1 MKFVDE
7 ALITVEAGNGGAG
20 CLSFRREKYIPKG
33 GPDGGD
39 GGHGGSVILM
49 ADENLNTLIDYRF
62 QPRYRADNGRPC
74 AGRNKTGA
82 GGSDLV
88 LKVPVGTAIYNDETN
103 TLVGEVVADGDVMT
117 VAEGGRGGLG
127 NTRFKSSTNRAPRR
141 TTPGTP
147 GEAYKLRLELRLLAD
162 VGLVGLPNAGKS
174 TLLNRMVGAKVSIV
188 THKVQTTRARIR
200 GICVEGAAQLVFVD
214 TPGLFKPR
222 RRLDRAMVA
231 AAWGGAMDADIVVL
245 LVEAH
250 RGISSGVQS
259 ILDQLKEL
267 GDRRVIL
274 AINKID
280 RVKSDALLALTRQ
293 LNAAFAFEKTFMIS
307 AERGHGVPDLRAW
320 LGQELPEGPW
330 LYPEDQIADLPLRMI
345 AAEMMREKLT
355 LRLHQEL
362 PYQLTVETESWEGRH
377 EGSARVDQVIYVGRD
392 GHKGILLGNKG
403 ETIKAVS
410 KAAREELEGF
420 LERRVHLFCK
430 VKVRQKWLEDAAR
443 YSEMGLD
450 FRD

>member
-62 QPRYRADNGRPC
+62 QPRYRADNGRPG

-127 NTRFKSSTNRAPRR
+127 NTRFKSSTNRAPRH
-141 TTPGTP
+141 TTPGIP

-174 TLLNRMVGAKVSIV
+174 TLISQLSAAKPKIADYPFTTLVPQLGVVSLAPHRNFVIADIPGLISGA
-188 THKVQTTRARIR
+188 A
-200 GICVEGAAQLVFVD
+200 EGAGLGTRFLKHLTRTRILLHLVDVAPIDEKDPVD
-214 TPGLFKPR
+214 VVETIADELEQFSPSLAARERWLILNKVDLVNADERDAFIDELKEAFNWPHPVHVISGVTGDGCELLAYNLMTRLEELAIER
-222 RRLDRAMVA
+222 REDP
-231 AAWGGAMDADIVVL
+231 D
-245 LVEAH
+245 VEA
-250 RGISSGVQS
+250 
-259 ILDQLKEL
+259 
-267 GDRRVIL
+267 
-274 AINKID
+274 
-280 RVKSDALLALTRQ
+280 
-293 LNAAFAFEKTFMIS
+293 
-307 AERGHGVPDLRAW
+307 AERAW
-320 LGQELPEGPW
+320 LDQMAEEAHERIAELREVRRAQRKGID
-330 LYPEDQIADLPLRMI
+330 LEPEDDDDDYEH
-345 AAEMMREKLT
+345 EME
-355 LRLHQEL
+355 
-362 PYQLTVETESWEGRH
+362 
-377 EGSARVDQVIYVGRD
+377 VIVVRD
-392 GHKGILLGNKG
+392 
-403 ETIKAVS
+403 
-410 KAAREELEGF
+410 
-420 LERRVHLFCK
+420 
-430 VKVRQKWLEDAAR
+430 
-443 YSEMGLD
+443 
-450 FRD
+450 

>member
-20 CLSFRREKYIPKG
+20 CLSFRREKYLPKG
-33 GPDGGD
+33 GPEGGG

-62 QPRYRADNGRPC
+62 QPRYRADNGRPG

-174 TLLNRMVGAKVSIV
+174 TLISQLSAAKPKIADYPFTTLVPQLGVVSLAPHRNFVIADIPGLISGA
-188 THKVQTTRARIR
+188 A
-200 GICVEGAAQLVFVD
+200 EGAGLGTRFLKHLTRTRILLHLVDVAPIDEKDPVD
-214 TPGLFKPR
+214 VVETIADELEQFSPSLAARERWLILNKVDLVNADERDAFIDELKEAFNWPHPVHVISGVTGDGCELLAYNLMTRLEELAIER
-222 RRLDRAMVA
+222 REDP
-231 AAWGGAMDADIVVL
+231 D
-245 LVEAH
+245 VEA
-250 RGISSGVQS
+250 
-259 ILDQLKEL
+259 
-267 GDRRVIL
+267 
-274 AINKID
+274 
-280 RVKSDALLALTRQ
+280 
-293 LNAAFAFEKTFMIS
+293 
-307 AERGHGVPDLRAW
+307 AERAW
-320 LGQELPEGPW
+320 LDQMAEEAHERIAELREVRRAQRKGID
-330 LYPEDQIADLPLRMI
+330 LEPEDDDDDDEH
-345 AAEMMREKLT
+345 EME
-355 LRLHQEL
+355 
-362 PYQLTVETESWEGRH
+362 
-377 EGSARVDQVIYVGRD
+377 VIVVRD
-392 GHKGILLGNKG
+392 
-403 ETIKAVS
+403 
-410 KAAREELEGF
+410 
-420 LERRVHLFCK
+420 
-430 VKVRQKWLEDAAR
+430 
-443 YSEMGLD
+443 
-450 FRD
+450 

>member
-62 QPRYRADNGRPC
+62 QPRYRADNGRPG

-88 LKVPVGTAIYNDETN
+88 LQVPVGTAIYNDETN

-174 TLLNRMVGAKVSIV
+174 TLISQLSAAKPKIADYPFTTLVPQLGVVSLAPHRNFVIADIPGLISGA
-188 THKVQTTRARIR
+188 A
-200 GICVEGAAQLVFVD
+200 EGAGLGTRFLKHLTRTRILLHLVDVAPIDEKDPVD
-214 TPGLFKPR
+214 VVETIADELEQFSPSLAARERWLILNKVDLVNADERDAFIDELKEAFNWPHPVHVISGVTGDGCELLAYNLMTRLEELAIER
-222 RRLDRAMVA
+222 REDP
-231 AAWGGAMDADIVVL
+231 D
-245 LVEAH
+245 VEA
-250 RGISSGVQS
+250 
-259 ILDQLKEL
+259 
-267 GDRRVIL
+267 
-274 AINKID
+274 
-280 RVKSDALLALTRQ
+280 
-293 LNAAFAFEKTFMIS
+293 
-307 AERGHGVPDLRAW
+307 AERAW
-320 LGQELPEGPW
+320 LDQMAEEAHERIAELREVRRAQRKGID
-330 LYPEDQIADLPLRMI
+330 LEPEDDDDEH
-345 AAEMMREKLT
+345 EME
-355 LRLHQEL
+355 
-362 PYQLTVETESWEGRH
+362 
-377 EGSARVDQVIYVGRD
+377 VIVVRD
-392 GHKGILLGNKG
+392 
-403 ETIKAVS
+403 
-410 KAAREELEGF
+410 
-420 LERRVHLFCK
+420 
-430 VKVRQKWLEDAAR
+430 
-443 YSEMGLD
+443 
-450 FRD
+450 

>member
-62 QPRYRADNGRPC
+62 QPRYRADNGRPG

-141 TTPGTP
+141 TTPGIP

-174 TLLNRMVGAKVSIV
+174 TLISQLSAAKPKIADYPFTTLVPQLGVVSLAPHRNFVIADIPGLISGA
-188 THKVQTTRARIR
+188 A
-200 GICVEGAAQLVFVD
+200 EGAGLGTRFLKHLTRTRILLHLVDVAPIDEKDPVD
-214 TPGLFKPR
+214 VVETIADELEQFSPSLAARERWLILNKVDLVNADERDVFIDELKEAFNWPHPVHVISGVTGDGCELLAYNLMTRLEELAIER
-222 RRLDRAMVA
+222 REDP
-231 AAWGGAMDADIVVL
+231 D
-245 LVEAH
+245 VEA
-250 RGISSGVQS
+250 
-259 ILDQLKEL
+259 
-267 GDRRVIL
+267 
-274 AINKID
+274 
-280 RVKSDALLALTRQ
+280 
-293 LNAAFAFEKTFMIS
+293 
-307 AERGHGVPDLRAW
+307 AERAW
-320 LGQELPEGPW
+320 LDQMAEEAHERIAELREVRRAQRKGID
-330 LYPEDQIADLPLRMI
+330 LEPEDDDDDDEH
-345 AAEMMREKLT
+345 EME
-355 LRLHQEL
+355 
-362 PYQLTVETESWEGRH
+362 
-377 EGSARVDQVIYVGRD
+377 VIVVRD
-392 GHKGILLGNKG
+392 
-403 ETIKAVS
+403 
-410 KAAREELEGF
+410 
-420 LERRVHLFCK
+420 
-430 VKVRQKWLEDAAR
+430 
-443 YSEMGLD
+443 
-450 FRD
+450 

>member
-62 QPRYRADNGRPC
+62 QPRYRADNGRPG

-174 TLLNRMVGAKVSIV
+174 TLISQLSAAKPKIADYPFTTLVPQLGVVSLAPHRNFVIADIPGLISGA
-188 THKVQTTRARIR
+188 A
-200 GICVEGAAQLVFVD
+200 EGAGLGTRFLKHLTRTRILLHLVDVAPIDEKDPVD
-214 TPGLFKPR
+214 VVETIADELEQFSPSLAARERWLILNKVDLVNADERDAFIDALKEAFNWPPPVHVISGVTGDGCELLAYNLMTRLEELAIER
-222 RRLDRAMVA
+222 REDP
-231 AAWGGAMDADIVVL
+231 D
-245 LVEAH
+245 VEA
-250 RGISSGVQS
+250 
-259 ILDQLKEL
+259 
-267 GDRRVIL
+267 
-274 AINKID
+274 
-280 RVKSDALLALTRQ
+280 
-293 LNAAFAFEKTFMIS
+293 
-307 AERGHGVPDLRAW
+307 AERAW
-320 LGQELPEGPW
+320 LDQMAEEAHERIAELREVRRAQRKGID
-330 LYPEDQIADLPLRMI
+330 LEPEDDDDDDEH
-345 AAEMMREKLT
+345 EME
-355 LRLHQEL
+355 
-362 PYQLTVETESWEGRH
+362 
-377 EGSARVDQVIYVGRD
+377 VIVVRD
-392 GHKGILLGNKG
+392 
-403 ETIKAVS
+403 
-410 KAAREELEGF
+410 
-420 LERRVHLFCK
+420 
-430 VKVRQKWLEDAAR
+430 
-443 YSEMGLD
+443 
-450 FRD
+450 

>member
-62 QPRYRADNGRPC
+62 QPRYRADNGRPG

-82 GGSDLV
+82 GGGDLV

-141 TTPGTP
+141 TTPGIP

-174 TLLNRMVGAKVSIV
+174 TLISQLSAAKPKIADYPFTTLVPQLGVVSLAPHRNFVIADIPGLISGA
-188 THKVQTTRARIR
+188 A
-200 GICVEGAAQLVFVD
+200 EGAGLGTRFLKHLTRTRILLHLVDVAPIDEKDPVD
-214 TPGLFKPR
+214 VVETIADELEQFSPSLAARERWLILNKVDLVNADERDAFIDELKEAFNWPHPVHVISGVTGDGCELLAYNLMTRLEELAIER
-222 RRLDRAMVA
+222 REDP
-231 AAWGGAMDADIVVL
+231 D
-245 LVEAH
+245 VEA
-250 RGISSGVQS
+250 
-259 ILDQLKEL
+259 
-267 GDRRVIL
+267 
-274 AINKID
+274 
-280 RVKSDALLALTRQ
+280 
-293 LNAAFAFEKTFMIS
+293 
-307 AERGHGVPDLRAW
+307 AERAW
-320 LGQELPEGPW
+320 LDQMAEEAHERIAELREVRRAQRKGID
-330 LYPEDQIADLPLRMI
+330 LEPEDDDDDYEH
-345 AAEMMREKLT
+345 EME
-355 LRLHQEL
+355 
-362 PYQLTVETESWEGRH
+362 
-377 EGSARVDQVIYVGRD
+377 VIVVRD
-392 GHKGILLGNKG
+392 
-403 ETIKAVS
+403 
-410 KAAREELEGF
+410 
-420 LERRVHLFCK
+420 
-430 VKVRQKWLEDAAR
+430 
-443 YSEMGLD
+443 
-450 FRD
+450 

>member
-62 QPRYRADNGRPC
+62 QPRYRADNGRPG

-88 LKVPVGTAIYNDETN
+88 LKVPVGTAIYNDQTN

-174 TLLNRMVGAKVSIV
+174 TLISQLSAAKPKIADYPFTTLVPQLGVVSLAPHRNFVIADIPGLISGA
-188 THKVQTTRARIR
+188 A
-200 GICVEGAAQLVFVD
+200 EGAGLGTRFLKHLTRTRILLHLVDVAPIDEKDPVD
-214 TPGLFKPR
+214 VVETIADELEQFSPSLAARERWLILNKVDLVNADERDAFIDELKEAFNWPHPVHVISGVTGDGCELLAYNLMTRLEELAIER
-222 RRLDRAMVA
+222 REDP
-231 AAWGGAMDADIVVL
+231 D
-245 LVEAH
+245 VEA
-250 RGISSGVQS
+250 
-259 ILDQLKEL
+259 
-267 GDRRVIL
+267 
-274 AINKID
+274 
-280 RVKSDALLALTRQ
+280 
-293 LNAAFAFEKTFMIS
+293 
-307 AERGHGVPDLRAW
+307 AERAW
-320 LGQELPEGPW
+320 LDQMAEEAHERIAELREVRRAQRKGID
-330 LYPEDQIADLPLRMI
+330 LEPEDDDDDDEH
-345 AAEMMREKLT
+345 EME
-355 LRLHQEL
+355 
-362 PYQLTVETESWEGRH
+362 
-377 EGSARVDQVIYVGRD
+377 VIVIRD
-392 GHKGILLGNKG
+392 
-403 ETIKAVS
+403 
-410 KAAREELEGF
+410 
-420 LERRVHLFCK
+420 
-430 VKVRQKWLEDAAR
+430 
-443 YSEMGLD
+443 
-450 FRD
+450 

>member
-62 QPRYRADNGRPC
+62 QPRYRADNGRPG

-174 TLLNRMVGAKVSIV
+174 TLISQLSAAKPKIADYPFTTLVPQLGVVSLAPHRNFVIADIPGLISGA
-188 THKVQTTRARIR
+188 A
-200 GICVEGAAQLVFVD
+200 EGAGLGTRFLKHLTRTRILLHLVDVAPIDEKDPVD
-214 TPGLFKPR
+214 VVETIADELEQFSPSLAARERWLILNKVDLENADERDVFIDALKEAFNWPHPVHVISGVTGDGCELLAYNLMTRLEELAIER
-222 RRLDRAMVA
+222 REDP
-231 AAWGGAMDADIVVL
+231 D
-245 LVEAH
+245 VEA
-250 RGISSGVQS
+250 
-259 ILDQLKEL
+259 
-267 GDRRVIL
+267 
-274 AINKID
+274 
-280 RVKSDALLALTRQ
+280 
-293 LNAAFAFEKTFMIS
+293 
-307 AERGHGVPDLRAW
+307 AERAW
-320 LGQELPEGPW
+320 LDQMAEEAHERIAELREVRRAQRKGID
-330 LYPEDQIADLPLRMI
+330 LEPEDDDDDYEH
-345 AAEMMREKLT
+345 EME
-355 LRLHQEL
+355 
-362 PYQLTVETESWEGRH
+362 
-377 EGSARVDQVIYVGRD
+377 VIVVRD
-392 GHKGILLGNKG
+392 
-403 ETIKAVS
+403 
-410 KAAREELEGF
+410 
-420 LERRVHLFCK
+420 
-430 VKVRQKWLEDAAR
+430 
-443 YSEMGLD
+443 
-450 FRD
+450 

>member
-62 QPRYRADNGRPC
+62 QPRYRADNGRPG

-147 GEAYKLRLELRLLAD
+147 GETYKLRLELRLLAD

-174 TLLNRMVGAKVSIV
+174 TLISQLSAAKPKIADYPFTTLVPQLGVVSLAPHRNFVIADIPGLISGA
-188 THKVQTTRARIR
+188 A
-200 GICVEGAAQLVFVD
+200 EGAGLGTRFLKHLTRTRILLHLVDVAPIDEKDPVD
-214 TPGLFKPR
+214 VVETIADELEQFSPSLAARERWLILNKVDLVNADERDAFIDELKEAFNWPHPVHVISGVTGDGCELLAYNLMTRLEELAIER
-222 RRLDRAMVA
+222 REDP
-231 AAWGGAMDADIVVL
+231 D
-245 LVEAH
+245 VEA
-250 RGISSGVQS
+250 
-259 ILDQLKEL
+259 
-267 GDRRVIL
+267 
-274 AINKID
+274 
-280 RVKSDALLALTRQ
+280 
-293 LNAAFAFEKTFMIS
+293 
-307 AERGHGVPDLRAW
+307 AERAW
-320 LGQELPEGPW
+320 LDQMAEEAHERIAELREVRRAQRKGID
-330 LYPEDQIADLPLRMI
+330 LEPEDDDDDDEH
-345 AAEMMREKLT
+345 EME
-355 LRLHQEL
+355 
-362 PYQLTVETESWEGRH
+362 
-377 EGSARVDQVIYVGRD
+377 VIVVRD
-392 GHKGILLGNKG
+392 
-403 ETIKAVS
+403 
-410 KAAREELEGF
+410 
-420 LERRVHLFCK
+420 
-430 VKVRQKWLEDAAR
+430 
-443 YSEMGLD
+443 
-450 FRD
+450 

>member
-62 QPRYRADNGRPC
+62 QPRYRADNGRPG

-103 TLVGEVVADGDVMT
+103 TLVGEVVVDGDVMT

-174 TLLNRMVGAKVSIV
+174 TLISQLSAAKPKIADYPFTTLVPQLGVVSLAPHRNFVIADIPGLISGA
-188 THKVQTTRARIR
+188 A
-200 GICVEGAAQLVFVD
+200 EGAGLGTRFLKHLTRTRILLHLVDVAPIDEKDPVD
-214 TPGLFKPR
+214 VVETIADELEQFSPSLAARERWLILNKVDLVNADERDVFIDELKEAFNWPHPVHVISGVTGDGCELLAYNLMTRLEELAIER
-222 RRLDRAMVA
+222 REDP
-231 AAWGGAMDADIVVL
+231 D
-245 LVEAH
+245 VEA
-250 RGISSGVQS
+250 
-259 ILDQLKEL
+259 
-267 GDRRVIL
+267 
-274 AINKID
+274 
-280 RVKSDALLALTRQ
+280 
-293 LNAAFAFEKTFMIS
+293 
-307 AERGHGVPDLRAW
+307 AERAW
-320 LGQELPEGPW
+320 LDQMAEEAHERIAELREVRRAQRKGID
-330 LYPEDQIADLPLRMI
+330 LEPEDDDDDYEH
-345 AAEMMREKLT
+345 EME
-355 LRLHQEL
+355 
-362 PYQLTVETESWEGRH
+362 
-377 EGSARVDQVIYVGRD
+377 VIVVRD
-392 GHKGILLGNKG
+392 
-403 ETIKAVS
+403 
-410 KAAREELEGF
+410 
-420 LERRVHLFCK
+420 
-430 VKVRQKWLEDAAR
+430 
-443 YSEMGLD
+443 
-450 FRD
+450 